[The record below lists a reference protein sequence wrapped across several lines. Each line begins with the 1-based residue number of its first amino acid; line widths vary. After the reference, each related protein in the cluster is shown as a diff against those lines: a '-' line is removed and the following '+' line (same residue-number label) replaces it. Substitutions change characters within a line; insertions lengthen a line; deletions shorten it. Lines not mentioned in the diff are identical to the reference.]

1 MTIRVV
7 VADDQ
12 PLLRTG
18 FKALIAAAPDLE
30 VVGEAGDGRE
40 AVRLARAA
48 QADVVLMDIRMP
60 VLDGIAATR
69 LISADDDLAGV
80 RVLILTT
87 FEIDEYV
94 FAALRAGASGF
105 LGKSAEADELLSAI
119 RTVSR
124 GDALLSPAAT
134 RSLIGRFLATPAAPP
149 ADDAA
154 RRGLAALT
162 DREREITVMVAAGL
176 SNDEIA
182 ARLVLSP
189 ATVKTHVNRAM
200 AKVGARDRAQL
211 VVFAHRC
218 GLLLPAGEAGR
229 GWLAPLSQRPGGRRP
244 LLPRFRLG
252 LHGLDDREGLVN
264 VAADAGH
271 RVEGVPDRPGA
282 VDHVGDPSR
291 QHAEYRRDTVA
302 LTDLAASVAEQR
314 EREVVVSGEPGV
326 LVHGVGADPDHL
338 GAGRGE
344 HLVAVAEGARL
355 GGAAAGL
362 VPGVEVENH
371 HVLGEAVAEAYL
383 LTGL

>member
-1 MTIRVV
+1 VTIRVV
-7 VADDQ
+7 IADDQ

-18 FKALIAAAPDLE
+18 FRALIAPAPDLD

-69 LISADDDLAGV
+69 LITDDEDLAGV
-80 RVLILTT
+80 KVLILTT

-105 LGKSAEADELLSAI
+105 LGKSAEADELLAAI

-134 RSLIGRFLATPAAPP
+134 RTLIGRFLALPSGPQAMDET
-149 ADDAA
+149 A

-162 DREREITVMVAAGL
+162 DREREMTVLVATGL

-182 ARLVLSP
+182 AKLMLSP

-211 VVFAHRC
+211 VVFAHR
-218 GLLLPAGEAGR
+218 
-229 GWLAPLSQRPGGRRP
+229 
-244 LLPRFRLG
+244 
-252 LHGLDDREGLVN
+252 
-264 VAADAGH
+264 AA
-271 RVEGVPDRPGA
+271 
-282 VDHVGDPSR
+282 
-291 QHAEYRRDTVA
+291 
-302 LTDLAASVAEQR
+302 LC
-314 EREVVVSGEPGV
+314 
-326 LVHGVGADPDHL
+326 
-338 GAGRGE
+338 
-344 HLVAVAEGARL
+344 
-355 GGAAAGL
+355 
-362 VPGVEVENH
+362 
-371 HVLGEAVAEAYL
+371 
-383 LTGL
+383 

>member
-1 MTIRVV
+1 VTIRVI

-18 FKALIAAAPDLE
+18 FTALITAAPDLE

-69 LISADDDLAGV
+69 LISRDEDLAGV

-94 FAALRAGASGF
+94 FEALRAGASGF
-105 LGKSAEADELLSAI
+105 LGKSAEADELLNAI

-124 GDALLSPAAT
+124 GDALLSPVAT
-134 RSLIGRFLATPAAPP
+134 RSLIARFLATPSAPP
-149 ADDAA
+149 PMDEAD

-162 DREREITVMVAAGL
+162 DRERELTVLVATGL
-176 SNDEIA
+176 ANDEIA

-218 GLLLPAGEAGR
+218 GLAG
-229 GWLAPLSQRPGGRRP
+229 
-244 LLPRFRLG
+244 
-252 LHGLDDREGLVN
+252 
-264 VAADAGH
+264 
-271 RVEGVPDRPGA
+271 
-282 VDHVGDPSR
+282 
-291 QHAEYRRDTVA
+291 
-302 LTDLAASVAEQR
+302 
-314 EREVVVSGEPGV
+314 
-326 LVHGVGADPDHL
+326 
-338 GAGRGE
+338 
-344 HLVAVAEGARL
+344 
-355 GGAAAGL
+355 
-362 VPGVEVENH
+362 
-371 HVLGEAVAEAYL
+371 
-383 LTGL
+383 

>member
-1 MTIRVV
+1 VTIRVV

-18 FKALIAAAPDLE
+18 FKALIAAAPDLA

-40 AVRLARAA
+40 AARLARAA

-69 LISADDDLAGV
+69 LITADEDLAGV

-94 FAALRAGASGF
+94 FEALRAGASGF
-105 LGKSAEADELLSAI
+105 LGKSAEADELLDAI

-134 RSLIGRFLATPAAPP
+134 RSLIARFLATPAASPP
-149 ADDAA
+149 SDEAA

-162 DREREITVMVAAGL
+162 DRERELTVLVATGL

-200 AKVGARDRAQL
+200 VKVGARDRAQL

-218 GLLLPAGEAGR
+218 GLAG
-229 GWLAPLSQRPGGRRP
+229 
-244 LLPRFRLG
+244 
-252 LHGLDDREGLVN
+252 
-264 VAADAGH
+264 
-271 RVEGVPDRPGA
+271 
-282 VDHVGDPSR
+282 
-291 QHAEYRRDTVA
+291 
-302 LTDLAASVAEQR
+302 
-314 EREVVVSGEPGV
+314 
-326 LVHGVGADPDHL
+326 
-338 GAGRGE
+338 
-344 HLVAVAEGARL
+344 
-355 GGAAAGL
+355 
-362 VPGVEVENH
+362 
-371 HVLGEAVAEAYL
+371 
-383 LTGL
+383 

>member
-40 AVRLARAA
+40 AARLARAA
-48 QADVVLMDIRMP
+48 RADVVLMDIRMP

-69 LISADDDLAGV
+69 RITEDEDLAGV

-94 FAALRAGASGF
+94 FEALRAGASGF
-105 LGKSAEADELLSAI
+105 LGKGAEADELLAAI

-134 RSLIGRFLATPAAPP
+134 RSLISRFLATPSAPP
-149 ADDAA
+149 PMDQTARAA
-154 RRGLAALT
+154 LAALT
-162 DREREITVMVAAGL
+162 DRERELTVLVAAGL

-200 AKVGARDRAQL
+200 VKVGARDRAQL

-218 GLLLPAGEAGR
+218 GLGGLRYPAR
-229 GWLAPLSQRPGGRRP
+229 GGRC
-244 LLPRFRLG
+244 PRSACGCR
-252 LHGLDDREGLVN
+252 R
-264 VAADAGH
+264 
-271 RVEGVPDRPGA
+271 R
-282 VDHVGDPSR
+282 SR
-291 QHAEYRRDTVA
+291 SRR
-302 LTDLAASVAEQR
+302 
-314 EREVVVSGEPGV
+314 
-326 LVHGVGADPDHL
+326 
-338 GAGRGE
+338 RGP
-344 HLVAVAEGARL
+344 R
-355 GGAAAGL
+355 
-362 VPGVEVENH
+362 
-371 HVLGEAVAEAYL
+371 
-383 LTGL
+383 